1 MTRESSL
8 LILIRKAPST
18 QTSAWLII
26 KMAASH
32 TPSYTSSNSKCQNT
46 NWIHQ
51 RCCMIIWEM
60 PTGKKNSQNWQVFY
74 FFFFFFF
81 FSVTTLLTKLK
92 RSQIG
97 LELTKP
103 TFEQLNKSCLE
114 RKLPVDSWKSDE
126 AIAMEEQGEHLTI
139 FDLDHKKHHHLLR
152 LLSSSQIAKNTQ
164 VTHIGKLHC
173 TDAFV
178 M

>member
-1 MTRESSL
+1 MHAFHRINYFLKVSFF
-8 LILIRKAPST
+8 I
-18 QTSAWLII
+18 
-26 KMAASH
+26 
-32 TPSYTSSNSKCQNT
+32 
-46 NWIHQ
+46 
-51 RCCMIIWEM
+51 
-60 PTGKKNSQNWQVFY
+60 